1 MEIYAIIESG
11 GKQLQ
16 VGLGDLVRVDKLELD
31 GDKVV
36 FDQVLLVQDGKNI
49 KIGQPLVQGATVVA
63 TVIES
68 VIKGEK
74 IRIFRYK
81 AKSRYRKTKGHRQT
95 YTDLRITEID
105 GNKLVE
111 KATKPKAPAKAKA
124 KAAVKTKAKAPEK
137 KKATPA
143 KKKPVVKKK

>member
-36 FDQVLLVQDGKNI
+36 FDQVLLVQDGNNI
-49 KIGQPLVQGATVVA
+49 KIGQPLVQGATVTA

-95 YTDLRITEID
+95 HTDLRITEID

-111 KATKPKAPAKAKA
+111 